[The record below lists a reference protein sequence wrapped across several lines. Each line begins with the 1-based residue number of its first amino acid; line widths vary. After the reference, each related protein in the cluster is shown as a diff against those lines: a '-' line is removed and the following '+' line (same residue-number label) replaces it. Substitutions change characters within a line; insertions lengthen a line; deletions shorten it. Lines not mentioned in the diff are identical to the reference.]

1 MWKEVK
7 TVFRKYAVFD
17 GRSKRSEYWYF
28 WLFNFCLFIVVGS
41 VCSLC
46 LYLAI
51 MDGTIMDETGTGI
64 IAVGII
70 WCIYCLYLLASLI
83 PSLAVTC
90 RRLHD
95 TNRSGACILFGL
107 LMPIGTIFLIT
118 WLWEQSTYGD
128 NAYGPSPADTD
139 DGVSRARESGYADN
153 PVTAP
158 MPAPAI
164 PADRRQ
170 AVHEPSVRIKLL
182 CNTGALAGQ
191 VFSSGDTLC
200 IGRSKSNCNVVFPA
214 ETKGISRIHC
224 CLKLRHG
231 QVMLMDMGSS
241 CGTFLQDGTKLK
253 PNEPVI
259 VNDNT
264 RFYLAGRE
272 TSFTV
277 YMEIG

>member
-7 TVFRKYAVFD
+7 TVFRKYAVFR

-28 WLFNFCLFIVVGS
+28 WLFNLCLSIVVVS
-41 VCSLC
+41 VCSLFFIPDIEEGSE
-46 LYLAI
+46 A
-51 MDGTIMDETGTGI
+51 GI
-64 IAVGII
+64 IAAVII

-95 TNRSGACILFGL
+95 TNRSGACIFINLIPVVGAIIL
-107 LMPIGTIFLIT
+107 LI
-118 WLWEQSTYGD
+118 WLCEQSTYGD
-128 NAYGPSPADTD
+128 NAYGPSPADTN

-224 CLKLRHG
+224 CLKLRQG

>member
-28 WLFNFCLFIVVGS
+28 WLFNFCLSIVVGS
-41 VCSLC
+41 VCSLFFIPDIEEGSE
-46 LYLAI
+46 A
-51 MDGTIMDETGTGI
+51 GI
-64 IAVGII
+64 IAAVII

-95 TNRSGACILFGL
+95 TNRSGACIFINLIPVVGAIIL
-107 LMPIGTIFLIT
+107 LI
-118 WLWEQSTYGD
+118 WLCEQSTYGD
-128 NAYGPSPADTD
+128 NAYGPSPADTN

-158 MPAPAI
+158 MSAPAI
-164 PADRRQ
+164 PADCRQ

-182 CNTGALAGQ
+182 CNTGMLAGQ

>member
-28 WLFNFCLFIVVGS
+28 WLFNFCLSIVVGS
-41 VCSLC
+41 MFSLFC
-46 LYLAI
+46 IPAI
-51 MDGTIMDETGTGI
+51 EAGLEAGI
-64 IAVGII
+64 IAAVII
-70 WCIYCLYLLASLI
+70 LCICFLYGLASII
-83 PSLAVTC
+83 PSLAVMC

-95 TNRSGACILFGL
+95 TNRSGACIFISLIPVVGAIIL
-107 LMPIGTIFLIT
+107 LI
-118 WLWEQSTYGD
+118 WLCEQSTYGD
-128 NAYGPSPADTD
+128 NAYGPSPADTN

-164 PADRRQ
+164 PAGRRQ

-182 CNTGALAGQ
+182 CNTGALAGR

>member
-28 WLFNFCLFIVVGS
+28 WLFNLCLSIVVVS

-46 LYLAI
+46 LYLSI

-64 IAVGII
+64 IAIGII

-128 NAYGPSPADTD
+128 NAYGPSPADTN

-153 PVTAP
+153 PVTVP

-164 PADRRQ
+164 PAGRRQ

-182 CNTGALAGQ
+182 CNTGALAGR

>member
-28 WLFNFCLFIVVGS
+28 WLFNFCLSIVVGS
-41 VCSLC
+41 VCSLFFIPDIEEGSE
-46 LYLAI
+46 A
-51 MDGTIMDETGTGI
+51 GI
-64 IAVGII
+64 IAAVII

-95 TNRSGACILFGL
+95 TNRSGACIFISLIPVVGAIIL
-107 LMPIGTIFLIT
+107 LI

-128 NAYGPSPADTD
+128 NAYGPSPADTN

-164 PADRRQ
+164 PAGRRQ

-200 IGRSKSNCNVVFPA
+200 IGRSKRNCNVVFPA

-253 PNEPVI
+253 PNEPEI

>member
-7 TVFRKYAVFD
+7 TVFRKYAVFR
-17 GRSKRSEYWYF
+17 GRSKKGEYWYF
-28 WLFNFCLFIVVGS
+28 WLFNLCLSIVVGS
-41 VCSLC
+41 VCSLFFIS
-46 LYLAI
+46 AI
-51 MDGTIMDETGTGI
+51 EEGSEAGI
-64 IAVGII
+64 IAAGII

-118 WLWEQSTYGD
+118 WLCEQSTYGD
-128 NAYGPSPADTD
+128 NAYGPSPADTN

>member
-28 WLFNFCLFIVVGS
+28 WLFNLCLSIVVVS

-46 LYLAI
+46 LYLSI

-64 IAVGII
+64 IAIGII

-128 NAYGPSPADTD
+128 NAYGPSPADTN

-182 CNTGALAGQ
+182 CNTGALAGR

>member
-7 TVFRKYAVFD
+7 AVFRKYAVFD

-28 WLFNFCLFIVVGS
+28 WLFNFCLSIVVGS
-41 VCSLC
+41 VFSLFIIP
-46 LYLAI
+46 AI
-51 MDGTIMDETGTGI
+51 EAGLEAGI
-64 IAVGII
+64 IAAVII
-70 WCIYCLYLLASLI
+70 LCIYCLYLLASLI
-83 PSLAVTC
+83 PSLAVIC

-95 TNRSGACILFGL
+95 TNRSGACIFISLIPVVGAIILF
-107 LMPIGTIFLIT
+107 I
-118 WLWEQSTYGD
+118 WLCEQSTYGD
-128 NAYGPSPADTD
+128 NAYGPSPADTN

-164 PADRRQ
+164 PAGRPQ

-277 YMEIG
+277 YMEIS

>member
-7 TVFRKYAVFD
+7 TVFRKYAVFR

-28 WLFNFCLFIVVGS
+28 WLFNLCLSIVVVS
-41 VCSLC
+41 VCSLFFIPDIEEGSE
-46 LYLAI
+46 A
-51 MDGTIMDETGTGI
+51 GI
-64 IAVGII
+64 IAAVII

-95 TNRSGACILFGL
+95 TNRSGACIFINLIPVVGAIIL
-107 LMPIGTIFLIT
+107 LI
-118 WLWEQSTYGD
+118 WLCEQSTYGD
-128 NAYGPSPADTD
+128 NAYGPSPADTN

-182 CNTGALAGQ
+182 CNTGALAGR

>member
-7 TVFRKYAVFD
+7 TVFRKYAVFR

-28 WLFNFCLFIVVGS
+28 WLFNLCLSIVVVS
-41 VCSLC
+41 VCSLFFIPDIEEGSE
-46 LYLAI
+46 A
-51 MDGTIMDETGTGI
+51 GI
-64 IAVGII
+64 IAAVII
-70 WCIYCLYLLASLI
+70 WCIYYLYLLASLI

-95 TNRSGACILFGL
+95 TNRSGACIFINLIPVVGAIIL
-107 LMPIGTIFLIT
+107 LI
-118 WLWEQSTYGD
+118 WLCEQSTYGD
-128 NAYGPSPADTD
+128 NAYGPSPADTN

-224 CLKLRHG
+224 CLKLRQG

>member
-28 WLFNFCLFIVVGS
+28 WLFNLCLSIVVVS

-46 LYLAI
+46 LYPAI
-51 MDGTIMDETGTGI
+51 MDGTETGI
-64 IAVGII
+64 IVSGSII
-70 WCIYCLYLLASLI
+70 CIYSLYELASI
-83 PSLAVTC
+83 VPHLAVTC

-95 TNRSGACILFGL
+95 TNRSGACIFISLIPVVGAIIL
-107 LMPIGTIFLIT
+107 LI
-118 WLWEQSTYGD
+118 WLCEQSTYGD
-128 NAYGPSPADTD
+128 NAYGPSPADTN

-164 PADRRQ
+164 PAGRRQ

>member
-7 TVFRKYAVFD
+7 TVFRKYAVFR

-28 WLFNFCLFIVVGS
+28 WLFNLCLSIVVGS

-64 IAVGII
+64 IAAGII
-70 WCIYCLYLLASLI
+70 WYIYCLYLLASLI

-118 WLWEQSTYGD
+118 WLCEQSTYGD

-241 CGTFLQDGTKLK
+241 CGTFLQNGTKLK

>member
-1 MWKEVK
+1 MWNEVK
-7 TVFRKYAVFD
+7 AVFRKYAVFD

-28 WLFNFCLFIVVGS
+28 WLFNLCLSIVVVS
-41 VCSLC
+41 VCSLFFIPDIEEGSE
-46 LYLAI
+46 A
-51 MDGTIMDETGTGI
+51 GI
-64 IAVGII
+64 IAAVII

-95 TNRSGACILFGL
+95 TNRSGACIFINLIPVVGAIIL
-107 LMPIGTIFLIT
+107 LI
-118 WLWEQSTYGD
+118 WLCEQSTYGD
-128 NAYGPSPADTD
+128 NAYGPSPADTN

-164 PADRRQ
+164 PAGRRQ

>member
-28 WLFNFCLFIVVGS
+28 WLFNLCLSIVVVS
-41 VCSLC
+41 VCSLFFIPDIEEGSE
-46 LYLAI
+46 A
-51 MDGTIMDETGTGI
+51 GI
-64 IAVGII
+64 IAAVII

-95 TNRSGACILFGL
+95 TNRSGACIFISLIPVVGAIIL
-107 LMPIGTIFLIT
+107 LI
-118 WLWEQSTYGD
+118 WLCEQSTYGD
-128 NAYGPSPADTD
+128 NAYGPSPADTN

-164 PADRRQ
+164 PAGRRQ

>member
-7 TVFRKYAVFD
+7 AVFRKYAVFD

-28 WLFNFCLFIVVGS
+28 WLFNFCLSIVVGS
-41 VCSLC
+41 VFSLFIIP
-46 LYLAI
+46 AI
-51 MDGTIMDETGTGI
+51 EAGLEAGI
-64 IAVGII
+64 IAAVII
-70 WCIYCLYLLASLI
+70 LCIYCLYLLASLI
-83 PSLAVTC
+83 PSLAVIC

-95 TNRSGACILFGL
+95 TNRSGACIFISLI
-107 LMPIGTIFLIT
+107 PVVGTIILLI
-118 WLWEQSTYGD
+118 WLCEQSSYGD
-128 NAYGPSPADTD
+128 NAYGPSPADTN

-153 PVTAP
+153 PVTVP

-164 PADRRQ
+164 PADRHQ

-182 CNTGALAGQ
+182 CNTGVLAGQ

-224 CLKLRHG
+224 CLKLRQG

-277 YMEIG
+277 YMEIS

>member
-224 CLKLRHG
+224 CLKLRQG

>member
-7 TVFRKYAVFD
+7 TVFRKYAVFR

-28 WLFNFCLFIVVGS
+28 WLFNLCLSIVVVS
-41 VCSLC
+41 VCSLFFIPDIEEGSE
-46 LYLAI
+46 A
-51 MDGTIMDETGTGI
+51 GI
-64 IAVGII
+64 IAAVII
-70 WCIYCLYLLASLI
+70 WCIYYLYLLASLI

-95 TNRSGACILFGL
+95 TNRSGACIFINLIPVVGAIIL
-107 LMPIGTIFLIT
+107 LI
-118 WLWEQSTYGD
+118 WLCEQSTYGD
-128 NAYGPSPADTD
+128 NAYGPSPADTN

-200 IGRSKSNCNVVFPA
+200 IGRSKSNCNVGFPA

-224 CLKLRHG
+224 CLKLRQG

>member
-28 WLFNFCLFIVVGS
+28 WLFNLCLSIVVVS
-41 VCSLC
+41 VCSLFFIPDIEEGSE
-46 LYLAI
+46 A
-51 MDGTIMDETGTGI
+51 GI
-64 IAVGII
+64 IAAVII

-95 TNRSGACILFGL
+95 TNRSGACIFINLIPVVGAIIL
-107 LMPIGTIFLIT
+107 LI

-191 VFSSGDTLC
+191 VFSSGDTLR

>member
-7 TVFRKYAVFD
+7 TVFRKYAVFR

-28 WLFNFCLFIVVGS
+28 WLFNLCLSIVVVS
-41 VCSLC
+41 VCSLFFIPDIEEGSE
-46 LYLAI
+46 A
-51 MDGTIMDETGTGI
+51 GI
-64 IAVGII
+64 IAAVII

-95 TNRSGACILFGL
+95 TNRSGACIFINLIPVVGAIIL
-107 LMPIGTIFLIT
+107 LI
-118 WLWEQSTYGD
+118 WLCEQSTYGD
-128 NAYGPSPADTD
+128 NAYGPSPADTN